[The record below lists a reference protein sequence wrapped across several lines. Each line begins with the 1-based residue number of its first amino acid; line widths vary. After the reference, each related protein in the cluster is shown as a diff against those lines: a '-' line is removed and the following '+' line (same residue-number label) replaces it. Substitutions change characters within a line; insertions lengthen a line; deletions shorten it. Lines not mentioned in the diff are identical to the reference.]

1 MSNASFSLK
10 LPQNPTVSNTILWSG
25 LISGLLDATAG
36 VVVYFLFKGM
46 DPIQVLQ
53 YIASGVFGTAAFSG
67 GLLMA
72 VAGLIL
78 HFVIAFA
85 FAAGFFFVYPNIP
98 VLSKNIWI
106 TGLLYGLFIWLFM
119 NLLVLPNSNT
129 PQSPRDFVSVLE
141 IIWHMALVG
150 LPMALITA
158 RYYNTK

>member
-25 LISGLLDATAG
+25 LISGLLDAIAG
-36 VVVYFLFKGM
+36 VIVYFLFKGM
-46 DPIQVLQ
+46 NPIEVLQ

-98 VLSKNIWI
+98 LLSKNIWI

-129 PQSPRDFVSVLE
+129 PQSPRDFVSVVE
-141 IIWHMALVG
+141 IIWHMTLVG
-150 LPMALITA
+150 LPMALVTD
-158 RYYNTK
+158 RYYNAK